1 MSMLLINIE
10 VLSGKSMIVLLN
22 HLEPVVNVYIIQLFQ
37 SHHHLWDTQLVIFI
51 NRSISGSNLI
61 LSMIWNK
68 ERLVNGRLPWILEL
82 HGGNQYRCII
92 NSSDKL
98 VALIG
103 ELLFFHMQLINKD
116 SLSFNK
122 ALFLL

>member
-10 VLSGKSMIVLLN
+10 VLSGKSMIVLFD

-61 LSMIWNK
+61 LSIIWNK
-68 ERLVNGRLPWILEL
+68 ERLVHGRLPWILELYGL

-92 NSSDKL
+92 NSSDK
-98 VALIG
+98 
-103 ELLFFHMQLINKD
+103 
-116 SLSFNK
+116 
-122 ALFLL
+122 